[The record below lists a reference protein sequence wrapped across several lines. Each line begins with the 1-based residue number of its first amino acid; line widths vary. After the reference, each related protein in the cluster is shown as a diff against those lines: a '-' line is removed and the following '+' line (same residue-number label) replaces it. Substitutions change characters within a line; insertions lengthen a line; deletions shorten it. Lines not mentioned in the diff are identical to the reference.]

1 MAKGKKIAVTL
12 VAVVVAAAVG
22 LTAYRLWKKKDS
34 SASKGKVFVTQVSD
48 VNTAAGVSLSG
59 SKFSGVIEAQKTV
72 DYKYDSSKTVK
83 SLAVKEGDEV
93 KKGDLLFTYDVEAM
107 QLELDQGRIEVER
120 MKNEVETNKL
130 QLQQLE
136 EEKKKTP
143 QDGQTSLNTQ
153 ILSLQSDV
161 AKAEYDIKTKKA
173 ENKKIKKSIK
183 NAKVYSEV
191 DGTVKSTLDLENI
204 QNAESNVMVSISRGG
219 SYLVKG
225 TVNEQMINNIYVDM
239 PVVIRSRVDENTTWT
254 GKISSIETSPQ
265 KDNYSDMYSDG
276 DSDSSSKS
284 SKYAFYVEPDSLD
297 GLMLGQHI
305 LIEPD
310 LGEESGIDKKGIWLY
325 SDYVFTEKGKSYVW
339 AQDKNEKIEKR
350 EVKLGQKD
358 ENMGDVEILSGLKKD
373 DYITYPSK
381 NIKEG
386 MPVTT
391 NAEDPDLIE
400 DDTENDAD
408 SDADNG
414 GDDEIMPMDGDTE
427 GDNADD
433 PFAGYTIDDDGNF
446 VDSEGNVLSDEE
458 VEAMMEQAYGS
469 LDADADNADI
479 NAADEADMDTAG
491 AQALPADE

>member
-22 LTAYRLWKKKDS
+22 VTAYRLWKKKDS
-34 SASKGKVFVTQVSD
+34 SSSKGKVFVTQVSD

-107 QLELDQGRIEVER
+107 QLELDQGKIEVER

-265 KDNYSDMYSDG
+265 KDNSDIYSDG

-339 AQDKNEKIEKR
+339 TQDKNEKIEKR

-373 DYITYPSK
+373 DYIAYPSK
-381 NIKEG
+381 NIQEG
-386 MPVTT
+386 MAVTT

-400 DDTENDAD
+400 DDTDNDAD
-408 SDADNG
+408 GDAGND
-414 GDDEIMPMDGDTE
+414 GDDEIIPMDGDTD

-458 VEAMMEQAYGS
+458 VEAMMEEAYGS
-469 LDADADNADI
+469 LDADADDADI
-479 NAADEADMDTAG
+479 NTANEADMDTAG